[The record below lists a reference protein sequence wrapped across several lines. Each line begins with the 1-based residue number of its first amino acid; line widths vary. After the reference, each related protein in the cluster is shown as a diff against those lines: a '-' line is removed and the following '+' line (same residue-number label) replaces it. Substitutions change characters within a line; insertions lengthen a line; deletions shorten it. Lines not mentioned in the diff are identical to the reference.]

1 MLMYLLLLE
10 NIIICQHGEKNI
22 LNSKIQTKF
31 MRNIKAIFKYIKSYV
46 EKMHRKRTSIILGT
60 NERKKV
66 LAVSLPC
73 QALRFPF
80 QE

>member
-46 EKMHRKRTSIILGT
+46 EKMHRK
-60 NERKKV
+60 
-66 LAVSLPC
+66 
-73 QALRFPF
+73 
-80 QE
+80 